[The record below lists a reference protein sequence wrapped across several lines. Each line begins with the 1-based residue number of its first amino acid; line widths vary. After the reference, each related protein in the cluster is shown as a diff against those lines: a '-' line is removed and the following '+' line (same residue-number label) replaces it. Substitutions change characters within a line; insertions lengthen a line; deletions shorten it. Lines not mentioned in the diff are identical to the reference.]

1 MTWWQNKPF
10 IDVIQAYDK
19 VSDREQKIVLATIVV
34 VLVLLGYLLLI
45 EPLLLLNK
53 SYFDEKNTINKVNHS
68 LSVQIEKTREKQYQD
83 PNEPLRSELQQLE
96 ERSKNMHDKINLLT
110 QALVAPKEMV
120 RLLEKMLLQDKQLKL
135 ISLRNLPEQA
145 MNIHN
150 NSVREPSAEVVNN
163 RPSNVPANLKEER
176 EEALIYKHGFEI
188 ELEATYASTVAYLK
202 RLDDLP
208 WQLFWQTLEYESTTY
223 PKGKLKIHIYTLSTS
238 KEVLGV

>member
-1 MTWWQNKPF
+1 MTWWQKKPF
-10 IDVIQAYDK
+10 IDAIQAYDK
-19 VSDREQKIVLATIVV
+19 VSDREQKIVLATITV

-53 SYFDEKNTINKVNHS
+53 SFFDEQNTINKVNHS
-68 LSVQIEKTREKQYQD
+68 LSLQIKKTREKQYQD

-96 ERSKNMHDKINLLT
+96 ERSKNMHNKINLLT

-135 ISLRNLPEQA
+135 VSLRNLPEQA
-145 MNIHN
+145 MDIHN
-150 NSVREPSAEVVNN
+150 NSVQEPSAEIVNN
-163 RPSNVPANLKEER
+163 RLSNVPTDLKEAR

-208 WQLFWQTLEYESTTY
+208 WQLFWQTLEYESTAY